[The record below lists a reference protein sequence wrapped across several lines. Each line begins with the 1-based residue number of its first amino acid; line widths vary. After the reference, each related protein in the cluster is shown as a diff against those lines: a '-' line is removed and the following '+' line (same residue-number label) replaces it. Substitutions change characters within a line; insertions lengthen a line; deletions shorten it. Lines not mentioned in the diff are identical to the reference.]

1 MFRFVF
7 YLFIFFLFDYTGFYP
22 EGLYLAVKTLMWA
35 YVRECQAHILRHQG
49 LYWKVNEQC

>member
-49 LYWKVNEQC
+49 LY